1 MLYILFCSFLSFCE
15 GRKTAV
21 PEAGKILLPWG
32 RRTGKRIFPV
42 HTCQPSEGAGSQ
54 DRSHILPDGSS
65 LRGSWKIHPTGWFP
79 VLFHILQNNT
89 EGQSATV
96 PNISYNLKSRLPFP
110 ESSPVSFS
118 DFAYFCIQR
127 MQCVSKR
134 AKRADKSTEE
144 SAKYHS
150 VETNH
155 QKHRH
160 KRCHSNLLTC
170 SYLGKNVFYPRKC
183 CGIDRWNKYEIKKL
197 NQCPQPGMYFFSFFR
212 C

>member
-1 MLYILFCSFLSFCE
+1 MPYDFLNNNPLLADMSPEKLQFLMNFATAKKPTDIKEMMPFLLSAMNSAKSNNIQFSEPETDLLFQIL
-15 GRKTAV
+15 K
-21 PEAGKILLPWG
+21 
-32 RRTGKRIFPV
+32 
-42 HTCQPSEGAGSQ
+42 
-54 DRSHILPDGSS
+54 
-65 LRGSWKIHPTGWFP
+65 
-79 VLFHILQNNT
+79 QNM
-89 EGQSATV
+89 SA
-96 PNISYNLKSRLPFP
+96 
-110 ESSPVSFS
+110 
-118 DFAYFCIQR
+118 
-127 MQCVSKR
+127 
-134 AKRADKSTEE
+134 EE

-183 CGIDRWNKYEIKKL
+183 CGIDRWNKYKIKKL